1 MLSIDEVIAR
11 ERQQAKKQRSRIG
24 TWGDEHSNKKC
35 EVYAEYHEQIAEW
48 LEELKAI
55 KSYGFTD
62 DLLNMGFTKGYNKA
76 LEELKVIKEM
86 DLSIPQ
92 HFTKEQSDWIKKY
105 CINRNK
111 EFYNKALDDFVK
123 FASDMP
129 TVETEDGTIRPMWLE
144 EMTEW
149 LKGQKNG

>member
-1 MLSIDEVIAR
+1 MTIDEAIETLKYDIEIDMYIHDIAP
-11 ERQQAKKQRSRIG
+11 QL
-24 TWGDEHSNKKC
+24 
-35 EVYAEYHEQIAEW
+35 AEW

-55 KSYGFTD
+55 KSDEFTD

-129 TVETEDGTIRPMWLE
+129 TVEEDDGTIRPMWLE
-144 EMTEW
+144 EMAEQ
-149 LKGQKNG
+149 LKEQNK